1 MVGNED
7 IEKYDTPPEDVLKP
21 LEPFDKAYNDPETA
35 LAKRTLRILEDQNG
49 CLYINP
55 DAQHVGSMQSNT
67 DILRIYSREIQAL
80 RKIVALL
87 MGITTRQQEF
97 MSGYKVKGVPRDVF
111 VKVDRY
117 LQNAS
122 WELSLL
128 TDPRLP
134 RTDPSCPDHPVE
146 RIAKLC

>member
-7 IEKYDTPPEDVLKP
+7 IDKYDTPPEDVLKP
-21 LEPFDKAYNDPETA
+21 LEPFEEVFNKAESA
-35 LAKRTLRILEDQNG
+35 SLQRSLRILEDQNG

-55 DAQHVGSMQSNT
+55 DAQHIGSMQSST

-87 MGITTRQQEF
+87 MGISTRQQTI
-97 MSGYKVKGVPRDVF
+97 MSGYNVKDVPRDIY
-111 VKVDRY
+111 VKVDMY
-117 LQNAS
+117 LQHAS

-134 RTDPSCPDHPVE
+134 RTHPGCSDHPVE
-146 RIAKLC
+146 